1 MKRVAW
7 TKFQDF
13 YLRLGFLKAL
23 AAVLSVER
31 RSVPN
36 DGIIHRLQSPL
47 FDPAP
52 KHPMLWTKVEQF
64 FPEVQSIKNRAAL
77 NKKEKEKEQQSP
89 SVAEALLVR
98 GDCPSTLFAITGPT
112 SYKVLD
118 WGRNVE
124 LIGRGNQ
131 ITERG
136 LLLRFL
142 LHERETSAFFS
153 GDVSGWNPFSLN
165 LKEKLFF
172 LYHLAE
178 IDGVIVELLLRL
190 GDPDR
195 DGPTELESADAAR
208 LTCAALLDV
217 LKREQHKVPPAEVLR
232 FRIASALAATIA
244 EELDMLDEVHD
255 LMGATRRK
263 LPKIIKPRARRAKA
277 LGGGRRSRKTTKN
290 ADHQTIP
297 RFEQLV
303 DLGFLS
309 KPLVESDDEI
319 ERIAARKRW
328 VYSPTDVCLRWA
340 AAVRELQR
348 GDSPFLWHSFAAA
361 ALRAFQ
367 IQPSVSVHAN
377 RANLTARYVWQAY
390 EHIHRR
396 VGANPLD
403 SVALFAML
411 SAAVDGIPLEMS
423 EIHNFMLTI
432 RQKSLLPQHAFF
444 SSGNE
449 LDQMFIQLKPGFLE
463 QVESLPG
470 EQAVFRFAGVAD
482 ENSRLAPINK
492 ARP

>member
-52 KHPMLWTKVEQF
+52 KHPMLWTKVERF
-64 FPEVQSIKNRAAL
+64 FPEVQSIENRAAL
-77 NKKEKEKEQQSP
+77 KKKEKEQQPP

-98 GDCPSTLFAITGPT
+98 DDCPSTLFAITGAT

-118 WGRNVE
+118 WGRDVE

-142 LHERETSAFFS
+142 LDERETSAFLR
-153 GDVSGWNPFSLN
+153 GDVSVWNPFSLT

-190 GDPDR
+190 GDPGR

-208 LTCAALLDV
+208 LTCAALLNV
-217 LKREQHKVPPAEVLR
+217 LKREQHKVPPAEILK
-232 FRIASALAATIA
+232 FRIASSLAATIA

-277 LGGGRRSRKTTKN
+277 LGGGRKSRKTTKN

-309 KPLVESDDEI
+309 KPLVESDDEV
-319 ERIAARKRW
+319 ERVAARKRW
-328 VYSPTDVCLRWA
+328 IYSPTDVCRRWA
-340 AAVRELQR
+340 AAVRELQQ

-367 IQPSVSVHAN
+367 IQRSVPVQPN
-377 RANLTARYVWQAY
+377 RANLIAGYVWKAY
-390 EHIHRR
+390 QHIHRR

-403 SVALFAML
+403 SVALVAML
-411 SAAVDGIPLEMS
+411 SAVSDGIALEMA
-423 EIHNFMLTI
+423 EIHNFMLSI
-432 RQKSLLPQHAFF
+432 RRGSLFPEHAFF
-444 SSGNE
+444 SSGNR
-449 LDQMFIQLKPGFLE
+449 LDQMFIQLKPGFME
-463 QVESLPG
+463 EV
-470 EQAVFRFAGVAD
+470 
-482 ENSRLAPINK
+482 ENSKGIRAEVG
-492 ARP
+492 AG

>member
-36 DGIIHRLQSPL
+36 DAIIHRLKSPL

-52 KHPMLWTKVEQF
+52 EHPMLWTNVERL
-64 FPEVQSIKNRAAL
+64 FPNGQLVEKSPAFK
-77 NKKEKEKEQQSP
+77 KKEKEPP

-98 GDCPSTLFAITGPT
+98 DECPSTLFAITGPT

-118 WGRNVE
+118 WGRDVE

-142 LHERETSAFFS
+142 LDERETSAFFR
-153 GDVSGWNPFSLN
+153 GDVSAWNPFSLT
-165 LKEKLFF
+165 LKERLFF

-195 DGPTELESADAAR
+195 DGPAELESGDAAR
-208 LTCAALLDV
+208 LTCGALLDV
-217 LKREQHKVPPAEVLR
+217 LKREQHKVPPAEVLK
-232 FRIASALAATIA
+232 FRTASALAATIA
-244 EELDMLDEVHD
+244 EELHMVDEVHD

-277 LGGGRRSRKTTKN
+277 LGGGRTSRKTTKN

-309 KPLVESDDEI
+309 KPPAEGDDVVE
-319 ERIAARKRW
+319 RVAARKRW
-328 VYSPTDVCLRWA
+328 AYSPTDVCLRWG

-348 GDSPFLWHSFAAA
+348 RDTPFLWYSFATA
-361 ALRAFQ
+361 ALRAFP
-367 IQPSVSVHAN
+367 IQRSVPVQAN
-377 RANLTARYVWQAY
+377 KANLIAGYVWKAY

-403 SVALFAML
+403 SVALLAML
-411 SAAVDGIPLEMS
+411 SAVSDGIPLEMA
-423 EIHNFMLTI
+423 EIHNFMLLI
-432 RQKSLLPQHAFF
+432 RRRSLLPEHAFF

-449 LDQMFIQLKPGFLE
+449 LDQMFIQLKPGFME
-463 QVESLPG
+463 QVENSKRIWAEVG
-470 EQAVFRFAGVAD
+470 AG
-482 ENSRLAPINK
+482 
-492 ARP
+492 

>member
-23 AAVLSVER
+23 AAVLSAER

-36 DGIIHRLQSPL
+36 DAIIHRLQSPL
-47 FDPAP
+47 FDPAL
-52 KHPMLWTKVEQF
+52 KHPMLWTKVERL
-64 FPEVQSIKNRAAL
+64 FPEVQVGKLPAFK
-77 NKKEKEKEQQSP
+77 KKEKEPP

-98 GDCPSTLFAITGPT
+98 DECPSTLFAITGPT

-118 WGRNVE
+118 WGHDVE

-142 LHERETSAFFS
+142 LEEPQTAAFFQ
-153 GDVSGWNPFSLN
+153 GDVSAWNPFSLT

-178 IDGVIVELLLRL
+178 RDGVIVELILRL

-195 DGPTELESADAAR
+195 DGPAELESADAAR
-208 LTCAALLDV
+208 LTCGALLDV
-217 LKREQHKVPPAEVLR
+217 LKREQHNIPPAEVLK
-232 FRIASALAATIA
+232 FRTASALAATIA
-244 EELDMLDEVHD
+244 EELDMREKAHD
-255 LMGATRRK
+255 LIGATRRK
-263 LPKIIKPRARRAKA
+263 LPKIIKPRARRARA
-277 LGGGRRSRKTTKN
+277 VGGGRKARKTTKN

-303 DLGFLS
+303 DLGFLN
-309 KPLVESDDEI
+309 KPMGDSENES
-319 ERIAARKRW
+319 ERLAARKRW
-328 VYSPTDVCLRWA
+328 LYCPAEVCRRWST
-340 AAVRELQR
+340 AVRDLGQKD
-348 GDSPFLWHSFAAA
+348 GPFLWHSFATTAI
-361 ALRAFQ
+361 RAFQ
-367 IQPSVSVHAN
+367 IERAVPIQSN
-377 RANLTARYVWQAY
+377 RAHLVARYVWKAY

-449 LDQMFIQLKPGFLE
+449 LDQMFIQLKPGFTE
-463 QVESLPG
+463 QVENSK
-470 EQAVFRFAGVAD
+470 QIFAEAGAG
-482 ENSRLAPINK
+482 
-492 ARP
+492 